1 MASQRKDV
9 VQGTLDDVFQVTPG
23 SLFPALRRI
32 EENGWASGE
41 WGLSENNRKVRY
53 FTITKAGQ
61 KQLAREKQNWK
72 YITTAV
78 EKVLEGA

>member
-1 MASQRKDV
+1 
-9 VQGTLDDVFQVTPG
+9 
-23 SLFPALRRI
+23 LRRI

-53 FTITKAGQ
+53 YTITKAGQ
-61 KQLAREKQNWK
+61 KQLAREKENWK
-72 YITTAV
+72 SIIAAV